1 MNYEQLSKE
10 ISYALRYAPW
20 EYELEMDQDGF
31 VLISQLLSAINEEKS
46 IQEKL

>member
-31 VLISQLLSAINEEKS
+31 VLISQLLSAINEETNIHKR
-46 IQEKL
+46 